1 MQWRATMKIGVSELA
16 AEVEVGAEEI
26 ATGAV

>member
-1 MQWRATMKIGVSELA
+1 MKIGVSELA